1 MKGDKGYLFLMLISF
16 LDFLYVVYL
25 YSTDKS
31 NFHLMLIF
39 ILGFTILYLNIKFQ
53 KSIKKDKED
62 IKNAENVKVPE
73 T

>member
-1 MKGDKGYLFLMLISF
+1 MKGDKSYLFLMLISF
-16 LDFLYVVYL
+16 LEFLYFVYL

-31 NFHLMLIF
+31 NFPLMLIF
-39 ILGFTILYLNIKFQ
+39 ISGFITLYLNVKFQ

-62 IKNAENVKVPE
+62 VENAENVKVPE